1 MPDTIPSGPPAS
13 DPVNAAADAGAA
25 SLTGLMRDYGALWNI
40 TRTPHGF
47 TAQRRPP
54 PAPPVIFT
62 ATSMPVLRALLEH
75 GYDTGKLAAIMRDF
89 GGSWHIEYLDPGTS
103 WVAVTHDH
111 CLTRVIVAADLDTLQ
126 QQPQPRPSR
135 PPGMIRRAPASLRD
149 ALTARMDLLP
159 DPVSPRFQARHR
171 ESPAG

>member
-1 MPDTIPSGPPAS
+1 MPDTIPSGPSAS
-13 DPVNAAADAGAA
+13 DPAQAAADVGAA
-25 SLTGLMRDYGALWNI
+25 SLTSLMRDYGALWGI

-54 PAPPVIFT
+54 PTPPVIFT
-62 ATSMPVLRALLEH
+62 ATSVPVLRALLEH

-111 CLTRVIVAADLDTLQ
+111 SLTRVIVAADLDTL
-126 QQPQPRPSR
+126 RSNLSR
-135 PPGMIRRAPASLRD
+135 DPA
-149 ALTARMDLLP
+149 
-159 DPVSPRFQARHR
+159 DPLA
-171 ESPAG
+171 

>member
-13 DPVNAAADAGAA
+13 DPANPAADTDASAA
-25 SLTGLMRDYGALWNI
+25 SLTGLMRDYGALWDI

-47 TAQRRPP
+47 TAQRRPR

-62 ATSMPVLRALLEH
+62 ATTVPALRALLEH
-75 GYDTGKLAAIMRDF
+75 GYDTGTLAAIMRDY

-111 CLTRVIVAADLDTLQ
+111 GLTRVIVAADLDTL
-126 QQPQPRPSR
+126 RSNLSR
-135 PPGMIRRAPASLRD
+135 DPG
-149 ALTARMDLLP
+149 
-159 DPVSPRFQARHR
+159 DPLA
-171 ESPAG
+171 